1 MGLEIKNYNLKI
13 ILKIAKIVKIKNFVP
28 NAVRNGAPTP
38 YEHIISDSISSPF
51 LGYFSPFPH
60 GTCSLSIILSV

>member
-1 MGLEIKNYNLKI
+1 MRNQKCKMLKYD
-13 ILKIAKIVKIKNFVP
+13 VP

-38 YEHIISDSISSPF
+38 YEHIISESISSPF